1 MLGLNNRKIT
11 FMVIFNFFSFCIF
24 LHFLNYIFNK
34 NFIPRFLLVSSDF
47 PFLPVHSLKSD
58 KERMYM
64 KTYKNL
70 TRNNHNG
77 EWINEI
83 L

>member
-11 FMVIFNFFSFCIF
+11 FMVIFNFFSF